1 MIIINNLCTGFVCVL
16 SQPSTLQ
23 LGLGTRFYFVA
34 ILKTKGI
41 LTMMALEYVSL
52 NFFCPVIVLV
62 VFCPVIVWVCFFSCA
77 VFLCRLGLAG
87 VHLSEPGINIMYNI
101 ENGRYSVLTLCKM
114 VVS

>member
-1 MIIINNLCTGFVCVL
+1 MIIINNLCTGFVCAL
-16 SQPSTLQ
+16 RQPSTLQ

-34 ILKTKGI
+34 ILKTIGI
-41 LTMMALEYVSL
+41 PTMMALEYVSL
-52 NFFCPVIVLV
+52 NFSFCPVIVLV
-62 VFCPVIVWVCFFSCA
+62 VFGWLFSCA

-101 ENGRYSVLTLCKM
+101 ENGRYSVLTLFKM

>member
-34 ILKTKGI
+34 ILKTIGI

-52 NFFCPVIVLV
+52 NFFLSCDS
-62 VFCPVIVWVCFFSCA
+62 FGCFLSCNSLGMFF
-77 VFLCRLGLAG
+77 FLCCVFVPFG
-87 VHLSEPGINIMYNI
+87 VGWGAPE
-101 ENGRYSVLTLCKM
+101 
-114 VVS
+114 

>member
-34 ILKTKGI
+34 ILKTIGI

-52 NFFCPVIVLV
+52 NLFIFWSCDS
-62 VFCPVIVWVCFFSCA
+62 FGCFLSCDSFGIF
-77 VFLCRLGLAG
+77 FLCCVFVPFG
-87 VHLSEPGINIMYNI
+87 VGWGAPE
-101 ENGRYSVLTLCKM
+101 
-114 VVS
+114 

>member
-34 ILKTKGI
+34 ILKTIGI
-41 LTMMALEYVSL
+41 LTVMALEYVSL
-52 NFFCPVIVLV
+52 KF
-62 VFCPVIVWVCFFSCA
+62 FFSSCT
-77 VFLCRLGLAG
+77 VFSCRLGLAG
-87 VHLSEPGINIMYNI
+87 VHLSEPGINILYNI